1 MSQNI
6 VPSRDFS
13 NETLTKIVIRKICH
27 KRPSFNR
34 KTLLWKTKLERSK
47 LYHKRLSAH
56 GVLTEYNIVIK
67 DKSWNNTAVENRL
80 IRGSYDAMFHMLY

>member
-1 MSQNI
+1 M
-6 VPSRDFS
+6 
-13 NETLTKIVIRKICH
+13 
-27 KRPSFNR
+27 
-34 KTLLWKTKLERSK
+34 TKLERSE